1 MNKIMK
7 SQALLGN
14 RDLMR
19 AMNRSTVLYIIKTY
33 GPIARSE
40 IARRCGLSPA
50 SVTGI
55 TAELIQ
61 EDIIYEKDTGK
72 SLGGRRP
79 ILLAINPSGRYVVG
93 IKLTETKAIGALT
106 DLEATVIVKKT
117 KKLRGNA
124 SEAVI
129 KQLSQLAT
137 ELMKAAGLPKK
148 KLLGVGVGLAGIVNS
163 DQGILRQSPFYGWK
177 ELPLR
182 NMLQDLIHVPVYI
195 DNDVNTLTLAEKWF
209 GVGQGIDDFLVV
221 TIGRGIGMGIV
232 VNGQF
237 YRGVKGGA
245 GEFGHTVINPEGPIC
260 ECGKRGCLE
269 TYVGDHGLLRM
280 ANEAITQGKILKPV
294 KTIDD
299 LLELAKK
306 GDRGAQAI
314 YENAG
319 DMLGRGIANLINIFS
334 PEIIII
340 SGEGVIADDLIFI
353 PMRNSIGR
361 YVLPGL
367 ADDTSIQIDIWG
379 DDEWARGA
387 ASLVLRELYESP
399 IHRDRGEVDE

>member
-1 MNKIMK
+1 MNKINK
-7 SQALLGN
+7 TLTLLGN

-19 AMNRSTVLYIIKTY
+19 AMNRSTVLYIIKTN
-33 GPIARSE
+33 GPIARAE
-40 IARRCGLSPA
+40 VARRCGLSPA

-55 TAELIQ
+55 TAELIK
-61 EDIIYEKDTGK
+61 EDIIYEKDIGK

-117 KKLRGNA
+117 NKLRGNT
-124 SEAVI
+124 SKTVI
-129 KQLSQLAT
+129 RQLSQLT
-137 ELMKAAGLPKK
+137 SELMQAAGLPKK
-148 KLLGVGVGLAGIVNS
+148 RLLGVGVGLAGIVNS
-163 DQGILRQSPFYGWK
+163 EQGILRQSPFYGWK

-182 NMLQDLIHVPVYI
+182 NMLQELIHVPVYI

-245 GEFGHTVINPEGPIC
+245 GEFGHTVIDPEGPVC
-260 ECGKRGCLE
+260 ECGKHGCLE

-280 ANEAITQGKILKPV
+280 ANDAVTLGKILKPV
-294 KTIDD
+294 NTIEN
-299 LLELAKK
+299 LLELAKN
-306 GDRGAQAI
+306 GDMGARAV

-319 DMLGRGIANLINIFS
+319 DMLGRSIANLINIFN
-334 PEIIII
+334 PEKIII
-340 SGEGVIADDLIFI
+340 SGEGIIADDWLFI

-367 ADDTSIQIDIWG
+367 ADDTSIQIDVWG
-379 DDEWARGA
+379 DDAWARGA

-399 IHRDRGEVDE
+399 IHRDRIEVDE